1 VRGLKQQDRGRNGFV
16 RLCPALGAVVGPA
29 ETAGGLRTGLP
40 MAPAGAALTS
50 SDWVPTLPRR
60 WRVGCRA
67 DEAGEGCAGLGS
79 DLLDNSDLML
89 STISTLLVAIDRA
102 ISQANAQAP

>member
-1 VRGLKQQDRGRNGFV
+1 VPKRAAADRGGWRRMAAVRGLKQQDRGRHGSA

-29 ETAGGLRTGLP
+29 ETAGGLRTDLP

-67 DEAGEGCAGLGS
+67 D
-79 DLLDNSDLML
+79 
-89 STISTLLVAIDRA
+89 
-102 ISQANAQAP
+102 